1 MEERH
6 MVDTEVGQLAVRVI
20 GHGVPA
26 VLWHSLFVDERSWQ
40 RLESQLAET
49 RRLILITGP
58 GHGAS
63 PGPGHRYTLENCAA
77 AARTVLNI
85 LDVNEPV
92 DWVGNAWGGHV
103 GVVFAAHWPSRCRTL
118 VTLGAPLQALNRVER
133 ARTIALLLAYRL
145 FGHAGF
151 VQDGVVKVLLSPKT
165 RTQDPAAVELV
176 KDCLAN
182 ANPAALRNAV
192 HSISLR
198 RADLTAYLPEILAPT
213 LFITGS
219 DHKGWTPQQAT
230 AASRGLPHGSAAVVT
245 DAAYLIPLE
254 APGETANLVRQFW
267 TTHASTSPSDRA

>member
-49 RRLILITGP
+49 RRLILVTGP
-58 GHGAS
+58 GHGTS
-63 PGPGHRYTLENCAA
+63 PDPGRRYTLEDCAA

-103 GVVFAAHWPSRCRTL
+103 GVVFAAKWPSRCRTL
-118 VTLGAPLQALNRVER
+118 VTLGAPIQALNRVER

-151 VQDGVVKVLLSPKT
+151 VEDGVVKVLLSPKT
-165 RTQDPAAVELV
+165 RTEDPAAVELV

-182 ANPAALRNAV
+182 ADAAALRNAV
-192 HSISLR
+192 NSISLR
-198 RADLTAYLPEILAPT
+198 RADLTAYLPEVLAPT

-219 DHKGWTPQQAT
+219 DHKGWTPQQAA
-230 AASRGLPHGSAAVVT
+230 AASRLLPHGSSAVVT
-245 DAAYLIPLE
+245 DAAYLTPLE

-267 TTHASTSPSDRA
+267 TAHVSTSPST

>member
-6 MVDTEVGQLAVRVI
+6 KVDTEVGRLAVRVI
-20 GHGVPA
+20 GHGLPA

-58 GHGAS
+58 GHGTS
-63 PGPGHRYTLENCAA
+63 PDPGRRYTLDDCAA
-77 AARTVLNI
+77 AARTILNI

-103 GVVFAAHWPSRCRTL
+103 GLVFAAQWPSRCRTL
-118 VTLGAPLQALNRVER
+118 VTLGAPIQALNRVER

-151 VQDGVVKVLLSPKT
+151 VEDGVVKVLLSPKT
-165 RTQDPAAVELV
+165 RTEDPGAVELV
-176 KDCLAN
+176 KDCLAS
-182 ANPAALRNAV
+182 ADAAALRNAV
-192 HSISLR
+192 KSISLR
-198 RADLTAYLPEILAPT
+198 RANLTAYLPEVLAPT

-230 AASRGLPHGSAAVVT
+230 AASRLLPHGSSAVVA
-245 DAAYLIPLE
+245 DAAYLTPLE
-254 APGETANLVRQFW
+254 APDETASLVRQFW
-267 TTHASTSPSDRA
+267 TAHVSTSPST